1 MGQFHHHERAA
12 VRREASVD
20 KAGDAGMIETGENG
34 TFNFEARAKGRSEP
48 RVQHV
53 ERGGFLERAVGPRSK
68 IDGPPPT
75 RPKLPFDRPGTR
87 PPARPRGRCCQI
99 GTRPDH
105 GPWYSGT
112 AGGRRERM

>member
-1 MGQFHHHERAA
+1 MGQFHHHERAT

-48 RVQHV
+48 RVQHF

-68 IDGPPPT
+68 IDGPHPT
-75 RPKLPFDRPGTR
+75 RPKLAFDLPGPDPR
-87 PPARPRGRCCQI
+87 EPQRGRC
-99 GTRPDH
+99 
-105 GPWYSGT
+105 GPTDRESGVEGN
-112 AGGRRERM
+112 AVEG